1 MPDGMFLLGGLVG
14 GGAMAAVLH
23 GTQWNRRT
31 AQRMTAAPARVVSSH
46 DEIDGVQE
54 WDWTVNLLGDFTE
67 CSSSGDILGYDPA
80 ELVGRNISSIMDPQE
95 LTRASAMVQATG
107 IPDSGLSQLVAPA
120 RHRDGTTRWGETT
133 VQTLTDPDGAVIGY
147 HGQVA

>member
-1 MPDGMFLLGGLVG
+1 MAPRNTGRDDDDRHRSDRPGEWTWTVDLLGVF
-14 GGAMAAVLH
+14 
-23 GTQWNRRT
+23 T
-31 AQRMTAAPARVVSSH
+31 ACT
-46 DEIDGVQE
+46 
-54 WDWTVNLLGDFTE
+54 
-67 CSSSGDILGYDPA
+67 SSGDILGYDPA
-80 ELVGRNISSIMDPQE
+80 ELVGRNIASIMDPQE

-147 HGQVA
+147 QGRSRLISRRPHWWSPRSRPDPGSKQCSPTDC